1 MLDLSLDECTGR
13 LGAQRGF
20 SQPFA
25 HACALYHQWDVF
37 VPSLNSLYTT
47 ENSVSRSFRG
57 FEHCTDSSLS
67 DAGGQHQ
74 GGSGNVETG
83 GFSVMPDQQ
92 SSQQPV
98 MMSAPE
104 GQSGMPWSNYS
115 PYINPYQSFSN
126 PVNAQVDSGTLVKC
140 TFEVSAMSMHA
151 DCNMSACLF

>member
-1 MLDLSLDECTGR
+1 VAGLQQVQLLDLSLNGCTER
-13 LGAQRGF
+13 WGAQRGF

-37 VPSLNSLYTT
+37 VPSLNPLYTT
-47 ENSVSRSFRG
+47 KKPVSRIVWG
-57 FEHCTDSSLS
+57 FEHCIDSSLS
-67 DAGGQHQ
+67 HAGGQHQNDTQPQ

-92 SSQQPV
+92 STQQPV

-126 PVNAQVDSGTLVKC
+126 PVNAQVDSGTKV
-140 TFEVSAMSMHA
+140 HI
-151 DCNMSACLF
+151 